1 MAAKLFLA
9 IAALLIG
16 AVGLLAISPA
26 SVSHPVSSAELV
38 ELGAGLVA
46 VLALSALVIRRA
58 LAPLRGL
65 EAAMERRDEV
75 SAPERAP
82 VLRDDEVGRV
92 ATAYNALLDRLA
104 AQETRAAGIALTAQ
118 EAERSRVSRELH
130 DEIGQTLTVALLRLG
145 RVSTPP
151 EHAADV
157 AGAQDAVRTALEQV
171 RTIAARLRPGV
182 LEDLGLVPA
191 LTSLATEAARDGGL
205 EVRRDIRE
213 VAGTTA
219 EQELVTYRIAQE
231 ALTNVLRHA
240 RASTVQVGLRRE
252 GGRVA
257 DRLVLEVRDDGVGV
271 DGPAGTGR
279 TGMLERAALVG
290 GQVTVGADRGGGTI
304 VRFSVPLAGP
314 AGESPRP
321 PTGPAPD
328 PPERPTGSDASTD
341 PWEGS
346 S

>member
-1 MAAKLFLA
+1 MFAKLFLA

-16 AVGLLAISPA
+16 AVALLVLSPA

-38 ELGAGLVA
+38 ELVIGLVA

-65 EAAMERRDEV
+65 RAAMERRDEV

-82 VLRDDEVGRV
+82 VYRDDEVGRV

-145 RVSTPP
+145 RVSAPP

-157 AGAQDAVRTALEQV
+157 AGAQEAVRTALEQV

-191 LTSLATEAARDGGL
+191 LTSLATETARDGGL

-213 VAGTTA
+213 VAGTTPD
-219 EQELVTYRIAQE
+219 QELVTYRIAQE

-240 RASTVQVGLRRE
+240 RASTVGVALRRD
-252 GGRVA
+252 G
-257 DRLVLEVRDDGVGV
+257 DHLVLQIRDDGVGL

-290 GQVTVGADRGGGTI
+290 GQVTVGADDEGGTI
-304 VRFSVPLAGP
+304 VTFSVPLAAP
-314 AGESPRP
+314 ASETRA
-321 PTGPAPD
+321 APD
-328 PPERPTGSDASTD
+328 PALGSPERRAGSGVSTD